1 MKQPKYRLNQPVYFV
16 TSGLFIKEAFVVGVR
31 PNLYTLKYRAD
42 NGYDY
47 GAIRL
52 SENRVYAT
60 LEEAKAALHPFK
72 VKETV
77 PRYDPQQRRETAP
90 APWDPL
96 PERYR

>member
-72 VKETV
+72 LPKTV
-77 PRYDPQQRRETAP
+77 RGDPQMRRSTP
-90 APWDPL
+90 PVPWDPA
-96 PERYR
+96 PGRRY